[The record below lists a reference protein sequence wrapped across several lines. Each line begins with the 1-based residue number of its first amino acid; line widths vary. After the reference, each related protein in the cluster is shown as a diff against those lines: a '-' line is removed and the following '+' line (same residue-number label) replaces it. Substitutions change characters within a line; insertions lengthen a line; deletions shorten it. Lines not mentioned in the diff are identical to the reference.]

1 MIERD
6 HRIAGLALAAFVSLL
21 AACGGSESDLA
32 ASTDAARGGG
42 AKIPASPASLA
53 ITPGTVSLGQTVTI
67 SLYPGS
73 YAGDRLF
80 VNWTC
85 YQNGAA
91 VSHDGTYEFHDA
103 VTYQIPGYTF
113 LGDHYDWQFTFEPL
127 QNYTGGAAN
136 CDVIASYVNR
146 KSQWIQIAAASFA
159 AQ

>member
-1 MIERD
+1 MIKRD
-6 HRIAGLALAAFVSLL
+6 SRTTGLALAALVTLL

-32 ASTDAARGGG
+32 ASADAARGG
-42 AKIPASPASLA
+42 AKLPAVPASLA
-53 ITPGTVSLGQTVTI
+53 VTPGTVSLGQTVTI

-73 YAGDRLF
+73 YANDRLF

-103 VTYQIPGYTF
+103 VAYQIPGYTF
-113 LGDHYDWQFTFEPL
+113 LGDHYDWQFTFVPL
-127 QNYTGGAAN
+127 QNYTGGAAS

-146 KSQWIQIAAASFA
+146 KSQWIQIASASFA